1 MIRRKTEGEGATEQA
16 SPPTSR
22 TMWGDR
28 YLKRIMANISVRV
41 DNLIVRY
48 NHEDVHCVLTTN
60 VAARAPH
67 DV

>member
-1 MIRRKTEGEGATEQA
+1 
-16 SPPTSR
+16 
-22 TMWGDR
+22 MWGDR
-28 YLKRIMANISVRV
+28 YLKRIMANVSVRV